1 MFILGIGPKALHVL
15 DKCESCLQSL
25 KMVLAKDSDTTARL
39 LLPTP
44 TRSECLGCW
53 APFRPQITSEK
64 QVPQVSPTCC
74 SDSEGDL
81 SRTTQEQVA

>member
-1 MFILGIGPKALHVL
+1 MFILGIGPKALHIL

-25 KMVLAKDSDTTARL
+25 KMVLAKDSDTTTRL

-44 TRSECLGCW
+44 TRSECLGCLDSF
-53 APFRPQITSEK
+53 PTRT
-64 QVPQVSPTCC
+64 PTCC

-81 SRTTQEQVA
+81 PRTTQEQVA